1 MTKDTMLTALHE
13 LLPEGSLTTFLY
25 DDIWA
30 FLKSL
35 HYYKIRH
42 VYDNREYFVQY
53 VQGLDSHYTSLLEWE
68 TEGMRDWE
76 ISSEASQTENISP
89 CINATQARSVIEG
102 MFILSCMEFT
112 CACPERMMMMQ
123 MERVRK

>member
-53 VQGLDSHYTSLLEWE
+53 VQGLDSHYTSLLE
-68 TEGMRDWE
+68 
-76 ISSEASQTENISP
+76 
-89 CINATQARSVIEG
+89 
-102 MFILSCMEFT
+102 
-112 CACPERMMMMQ
+112 
-123 MERVRK
+123 

>member
-1 MTKDTMLTALHE
+1 MTKDTMLTELHE

-30 FLKSL
+30 FLQSL

-42 VYDNREYFVQY
+42 VYDHREYFVQY
-53 VQGLDSHYTSLLEWE
+53 VQGLDQQYQTLLEDRE
-68 TEGMRDWE
+68 NREDGEMN
-76 ISSEASQTENISP
+76 IVNPSSSMTASH
-89 CINATQARSVIEG
+89 ARSVIEG

-112 CACPERMMMMQ
+112 CACPERMMIMQ
-123 MERVRK
+123 MERVRE

>member
-1 MTKDTMLTALHE
+1 MLTVLHE

-30 FLKSL
+30 FLRSL

-53 VQGLDSHYTSLLEWE
+53 VQGLDSHYTSLLE
-68 TEGMRDWE
+68 
-76 ISSEASQTENISP
+76 
-89 CINATQARSVIEG
+89 
-102 MFILSCMEFT
+102 
-112 CACPERMMMMQ
+112 
-123 MERVRK
+123 